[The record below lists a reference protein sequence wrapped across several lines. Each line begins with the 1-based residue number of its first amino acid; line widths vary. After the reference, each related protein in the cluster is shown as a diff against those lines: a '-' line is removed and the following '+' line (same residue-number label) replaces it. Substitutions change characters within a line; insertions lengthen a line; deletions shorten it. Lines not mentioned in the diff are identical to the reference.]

1 MKRLVLII
9 GLVAFVSFAYAQ
21 KDDATTEMQTLFGN
35 KEFTFGGFG
44 GPRVAY
50 SQFNSKDIWLVG
62 GLGAAVVNHSFFF
75 GGGGYGIVNS
85 PYFANV
91 DNNSG
96 GYLEG
101 GYGGFLF
108 GAIIRPYKMVHLS
121 LPILIGGGSL
131 MYSDIPFS
139 NSQNHNT
146 NTHIIDQSQFFVI
159 EPSIEVEL
167 NVIRFMRIAA
177 GVSYRYASNLNLITT
192 PNDSFNN
199 FSGSVTLKFGRF

>member
-1 MKRLVLII
+1 
-9 GLVAFVSFAYAQ
+9 
-21 KDDATTEMQTLFGN
+21 
-35 KEFTFGGFG
+35 
-44 GPRVAY
+44 
-50 SQFNSKDIWLVG
+50 
-62 GLGAAVVNHSFFF
+62 
-75 GGGGYGIVNS
+75 
-85 PYFANV
+85 
-91 DNNSG
+91 
-96 GYLEG
+96 
-101 GYGGFLF
+101 
-108 GAIIRPYKMVHLS
+108 
-121 LPILIGGGSL
+121 

>member
-1 MKRLVLII
+1 MKKSILTIGFIALVTFSI
-9 GLVAFVSFAYAQ
+9 AQ
-21 KDDATTEMQTLFGN
+21 KSDSEPEMQTLFGN
-35 KEFTFGGFG
+35 NEFSFGGFG

-91 DNNSG
+91 DNSNG
-96 GYLEG
+96 AYLEG

-108 GAIIRPYKMVHLS
+108 GAFIRPNKIVHLS
-121 LPILIGGGSL
+121 IPILIGGGSL

-159 EPSIEVEL
+159 EPSVEVEL
-167 NVIRFMRIAA
+167 NVVRFLRIAA
-177 GVSYRYASNLNLITT
+177 GVSYRYASNLNLVDT
-192 PNDSFNN
+192 PNDSFNS